1 MAATKRPRHKLAAN
15 ESAPTRGR
23 VYNDEH
29 QKMNQLVRFL
39 FGHEQA
45 VFTNGRFGFDVR
57 PGPVLLVLIVLLVAA
72 FVYFVYLRSR
82 IRLSKRTTATLIAL
96 RVALLAL
103 LVTLLLRPVV
113 VVSSVIPRSSYVAIV
128 VDDSVS
134 MKLGDTPQG
143 ATRIDAVKQTL
154 LGTDQNS
161 FLNRLDAKFKT
172 NLYGFAGGLSRLKGS
187 EDLFA
192 EGRTSDLAGALDETV
207 KRSSGMPL
215 SAIVLATDGAS
226 NVPRDLAAT
235 LRELR
240 ARDIPVFT
248 VGVGN
253 TARPM
258 DAELTRINI
267 PRRVLVGSRV
277 NIETYVGLS
286 GYQATKVL
294 IGVREDG
301 RAIKTEEF
309 NLRGNDTQAINLEI
323 TPTTPGIHRYTV
335 EITPLDGELTI
346 ENNKQDSLV
355 EVVSGPL
362 RLLHVEGEPRWELG
376 KIRESLALNE
386 KNIILVS
393 LQRTGENK
401 FYRQGI
407 ANQNELAT
415 GFPLT
420 EEELFSYDGLVL
432 GSVEAGFFTADQL
445 RAIEAFVAR
454 RGGGLLAIG
463 GRLSFDGG
471 KYKGTTI
478 DELLPVSLTGGPIDD
493 AASFSPVYKAI
504 LTGAGQTHPITRLND
519 DRGANQKA
527 WNELPPISVSQV
539 LSNIKPGASV
549 LLEARRA
556 DGGQVVPLLVQQR
569 YGRGQTLALTTS
581 DTWRWRM
588 RTDSKNNAHETFWR
602 QMLRYVVSST
612 PHQIEIGAEK
622 DVYSMD
628 DTINIVADIRD
639 KHFNPVNDANATA
652 RVTKPSGTVVDVPL
666 KFTTLNAVNT
676 YAGEFKADE
685 LGEHKIELTGTSA
698 GLGTLNAKASIL
710 VSDLNREYYSA
721 AQNSDLLKRIAAETG
736 GKYYTPAEAQLLLDD
751 LVYRQTPYSER
762 VTKDLWDMP
771 INFMLI
777 IGLLSGEWFL
787 RKREGLA

>member
-1 MAATKRPRHKLAAN
+1 
-15 ESAPTRGR
+15 
-23 VYNDEH
+23 
-29 QKMNQLVRFL
+29 MNQLVRFL

-57 PGPVLLVLIVLLVAA
+57 PGPLLLVLIVLLAA
-72 FVYFVYLRSR
+72 VFVYFIYLRPR
-82 IRLSKRTTATLIAL
+82 VRLSKRTTATLIAL
-96 RVALLAL
+96 RVALLTI

-113 VVSSVIPRSSYVAIV
+113 VVSSVIPRSSYVAIL

-134 MKLGDTPQG
+134 MKLRDMPDGN
-143 ATRIDAVKQTL
+143 TRIDTVKQSL
-154 LGTDQNS
+154 LANGTNS

-172 NLYGFAGGLSRLKGS
+172 SLYGFAGALSRLKGAN
-187 EDLFA
+187 DLFA
-192 EGRTSDLAGALDETV
+192 EGRTSDLAGALDETI

-215 SAIVLATDGAS
+215 SAVVLATDGAS
-226 NVPRDLAAT
+226 NVPRDFAAT

-258 DAELTRINI
+258 DAELTRINM

-286 GYQATKVL
+286 SYQATKVL
-294 IGVREDG
+294 IAVREDG
-301 RAIKTEEF
+301 RAIKTEET
-309 NLRGNDTQAINLEI
+309 NLRGNDTQAVNLEI

-335 EITPLDGELTI
+335 EITPLDGELTV
-346 ENNKQDSLV
+346 ENNKQDALV
-355 EVVSGPL
+355 EVISGPL

-386 KNIILVS
+386 KNIVLVS

-407 ANQNELAT
+407 ASQNELAT

-420 EEELFSYDGLVL
+420 EEELFAYDGLVI

-445 RAIEAFVAR
+445 RSIEAFVAR

-463 GRLSFDGG
+463 GRLAFDGG

-478 DELLPVSLTGGPIDD
+478 DDLLPVTLTGGPTDD
-493 AASFSPVYKAI
+493 ATSFAPVYKPL
-504 LTGAGQTHPITRLND
+504 LTGAGQSHPITRLQD

-539 LSNIKPGASV
+539 LANVKPGASV
-549 LLEARRA
+549 LLEARRVEGSGSQTA
-556 DGGQVVPLLVQQR
+556 PLLVQQR
-569 YGRGQTLALTTS
+569 YGRGQTLALTAS

-588 RTDSKNNAHETFWR
+588 RMDSKNNAHETFWR
-602 QMLRYVVSST
+602 QMLRYVVSGT
-612 PHQIEIGAEK
+612 PRQIEIGAER
-622 DVYSMD
+622 DVYAMD
-628 DTINIVADIRD
+628 DTINIVADVRD
-639 KHFNPVNDANATA
+639 KRFNPVSDANAIA
-652 RVTKPSGTVVDVPL
+652 RVTKPSGTIVDVPL
-666 KFTTLNAVNT
+666 TFTTLNSVNT
-676 YAGEFKADE
+676 YAGQFKADE
-685 LGEHKIELTGTSA
+685 LGEHRIELTGTSA
-698 GLGTLNAKASIL
+698 GLGTLSAKSSVL

-736 GKYYTPAEAQLLLDD
+736 GKYFTPAEAESLLDD

-771 INFMLI
+771 VNFMLI
-777 IGLLSGEWFL
+777 VGLLSAEWFL

>member
-1 MAATKRPRHKLAAN
+1 
-15 ESAPTRGR
+15 
-23 VYNDEH
+23 
-29 QKMNQLVRFL
+29 MNQLVRFL

-57 PGPVLLVLIVLLVAA
+57 PGPLLLVLIVLLAA
-72 FVYFVYLRSR
+72 VFVYFIYLRPR
-82 IRLSKRTTATLIAL
+82 VRLSKRTTATLIAL
-96 RVALLAL
+96 RVALLTI

-113 VVSSVIPRSSYVAIV
+113 VVSSVIPRSSYVAIL

-134 MKLGDTPQG
+134 MKLRDMPDGN
-143 ATRIDAVKQTL
+143 TRIDTVKQSL
-154 LGTDQNS
+154 LANGTNS

-172 NLYGFAGGLSRLKGS
+172 SLYGFAGALSRLKGAN
-187 EDLFA
+187 DLFA
-192 EGRTSDLAGALDETV
+192 EGRTSDLAGALDETI

-215 SAIVLATDGAS
+215 SAVVLATDGAS
-226 NVPRDLAAT
+226 NVPRDFAAT

-258 DAELTRINI
+258 DAELTRINM

-294 IGVREDG
+294 IAVREDG
-301 RAIKTEEF
+301 RAIKTEET
-309 NLRGNDTQAINLEI
+309 NLRGNDTQAVNLEI

-335 EITPLDGELTI
+335 EITPLDGELTV
-346 ENNKQDSLV
+346 ENNKQDALV
-355 EVVSGPL
+355 EVISGPL

-386 KNIILVS
+386 KNIVLVS

-407 ANQNELAT
+407 ASQNELAT
-415 GFPLT
+415 GFPVT
-420 EEELFSYDGLVL
+420 EEELFAYDGLVI

-445 RAIEAFVAR
+445 RSIEAFVAR

-463 GRLSFDGG
+463 GRLAFDGG

-478 DELLPVSLTGGPIDD
+478 DDLLPVTLTGGPTDD
-493 AASFSPVYKAI
+493 ATSFAPVYKPL
-504 LTGAGQTHPITRLND
+504 LTGAGQSHPITRLQD

-539 LSNIKPGASV
+539 LANVKPGASV
-549 LLEARRA
+549 LLEARRVEGSGSQTA
-556 DGGQVVPLLVQQR
+556 PLLVQQR
-569 YGRGQTLALTTS
+569 YGRGQTLALTAS

-588 RTDSKNNAHETFWR
+588 RMDSKNNAHETFWR
-602 QMLRYVVSST
+602 QMLRYVVSGT
-612 PHQIEIGAEK
+612 PRQIEIGAER
-622 DVYSMD
+622 DVYAMD
-628 DTINIVADIRD
+628 DTINIVADVRD
-639 KHFNPVNDANATA
+639 KRFNPVSDANAIA
-652 RVTKPSGTVVDVPL
+652 RVTKPSGTIVDVPL
-666 KFTTLNAVNT
+666 TFTTLNSVNT
-676 YAGEFKADE
+676 YAGQFKADE
-685 LGEHKIELTGTSA
+685 LGEHRIELTGTSA
-698 GLGTLNAKASIL
+698 GLGTLSAKSSVL

-736 GKYYTPAEAQLLLDD
+736 GKYFTPAEAESLLDD

-771 INFMLI
+771 VNFMLI
-777 IGLLSGEWFL
+777 VGLLSAEWFL

>member
-1 MAATKRPRHKLAAN
+1 
-15 ESAPTRGR
+15 
-23 VYNDEH
+23 
-29 QKMNQLVRFL
+29 MNQLVRFL

-57 PGPVLLVLIVLLVAA
+57 PGPLLLVLIVLLAA
-72 FVYFVYLRSR
+72 VFVYFIYLRPR
-82 IRLSKRTTATLIAL
+82 VRLSKRTTATLIAL
-96 RVALLAL
+96 RVALLTI

-113 VVSSVIPRSSYVAIV
+113 VVSSVIPRSSYVAIL

-134 MKLGDTPQG
+134 MKLRDMPDGN
-143 ATRIDAVKQTL
+143 TRIDTVKQSL
-154 LGTDQNS
+154 LANGTNS

-172 NLYGFAGGLSRLKGS
+172 SLYGFAGALSRLKGAN
-187 EDLFA
+187 DLFA
-192 EGRTSDLAGALDETV
+192 EGRTSDLAGALDETI

-215 SAIVLATDGAS
+215 SAVVLATDGAS
-226 NVPRDLAAT
+226 NVPRDFAAT

-258 DAELTRINI
+258 DAELTRINM

-286 GYQATKVL
+286 SYQATKVL
-294 IGVREDG
+294 IAVREDG
-301 RAIKTEEF
+301 RAIKTEET
-309 NLRGNDTQAINLEI
+309 NLRGNDTQAVNLEI

-335 EITPLDGELTI
+335 EITPLDGELTV
-346 ENNKQDSLV
+346 ENNKQDALV
-355 EVVSGPL
+355 EVISGPL

-386 KNIILVS
+386 KNIVLVS

-407 ANQNELAT
+407 ASQNELAT
-415 GFPLT
+415 GFPVT
-420 EEELFSYDGLVL
+420 EEELFAYDGLVI

-445 RAIEAFVAR
+445 RSIEAFVAR

-463 GRLSFDGG
+463 GRLAFDGG

-478 DELLPVSLTGGPIDD
+478 DDLLPVSLTGGPTDD
-493 AASFSPVYKAI
+493 ATSFAPVYKPL
-504 LTGAGQTHPITRLND
+504 LTGAGQSHPITRLQD

-539 LSNIKPGASV
+539 LANVKPGASV
-549 LLEARRA
+549 LLEARRVEGSGSQTA
-556 DGGQVVPLLVQQR
+556 PLLVQQR
-569 YGRGQTLALTTS
+569 YGRGQTLALTAS

-588 RTDSKNNAHETFWR
+588 RMDSKNNAHETFWR
-602 QMLRYVVSST
+602 QMLRYVVSGT
-612 PHQIEIGAEK
+612 PRQIEIGAER
-622 DVYSMD
+622 DVYAMD
-628 DTINIVADIRD
+628 DTINIVADVRD
-639 KHFNPVNDANATA
+639 KRFNPVSDANAIA
-652 RVTKPSGTVVDVPL
+652 RVTKPSGTIVDVPL
-666 KFTTLNAVNT
+666 TFTTLNSVNT
-676 YAGEFKADE
+676 YAGQFKADE
-685 LGEHKIELTGTSA
+685 LGEHRIELTGTSA
-698 GLGTLNAKASIL
+698 GLGTLSAKSSVL

-736 GKYYTPAEAQLLLDD
+736 GKYFTPAEAESLLDD

-771 INFMLI
+771 VNFMLI
-777 IGLLSGEWFL
+777 VGLLSAEWFL

>member
-1 MAATKRPRHKLAAN
+1 
-15 ESAPTRGR
+15 
-23 VYNDEH
+23 
-29 QKMNQLVRFL
+29 MNQLVRFL

-57 PGPVLLVLIVLLVAA
+57 PGPLLLVLIVLLAA
-72 FVYFVYLRSR
+72 VFVYFIYLRPR
-82 IRLSKRTTATLIAL
+82 VRLSKRTTATLIAL
-96 RVALLAL
+96 RVALLTI

-113 VVSSVIPRSSYVAIV
+113 VVSSVIPRSSYVAIL

-134 MKLGDTPQG
+134 MKLRDMPDGN
-143 ATRIDAVKQTL
+143 TRIDTVKQSL
-154 LGTDQNS
+154 LASGPNS

-172 NLYGFAGGLSRLKGS
+172 SLYGFAGALSRLKGAN
-187 EDLFA
+187 DLFA
-192 EGRTSDLAGALDETV
+192 EGRTSDLAGALDETI

-215 SAIVLATDGAS
+215 SAVVLATDGAS
-226 NVPRDLAAT
+226 NVPRDFAAT

-258 DAELTRINI
+258 DAELTRINM

-286 GYQATKVL
+286 SYQATKVL
-294 IGVREDG
+294 IAVREDG
-301 RAIKTEEF
+301 RAIKTEET
-309 NLRGNDTQAINLEI
+309 NLRGNDTQAVNLEI

-335 EITPLDGELTI
+335 EITPLDGELTV
-346 ENNKQDSLV
+346 ENNKQDALV
-355 EVVSGPL
+355 EVISGPL

-386 KNIILVS
+386 KNIVLVS

-407 ANQNELAT
+407 ASQNELAT

-420 EEELFSYDGLVL
+420 EEELFAYDGLVI

-445 RAIEAFVAR
+445 RSIEAFVAR

-463 GRLSFDGG
+463 GRLAFDGG

-478 DELLPVSLTGGPIDD
+478 DDLLPVTLTGGPTDD
-493 AASFSPVYKAI
+493 ATSFAPVYKPL
-504 LTGAGQTHPITRLND
+504 LTGAGQSHPITRLQE

-539 LSNIKPGASV
+539 LANVKPGASV
-549 LLEARRA
+549 LLEARRVEGSGSQTA
-556 DGGQVVPLLVQQR
+556 PLLVQQR
-569 YGRGQTLALTTS
+569 YGRGQTLALTAS

-588 RTDSKNNAHETFWR
+588 RMDSKNNAHETFWR
-602 QMLRYVVSST
+602 QMLRYVVSGT
-612 PHQIEIGAEK
+612 PRQIEIGAER
-622 DVYSMD
+622 DVYAMD
-628 DTINIVADIRD
+628 DTINIVADVRD
-639 KHFNPVNDANATA
+639 KRFNPVSDANAIA
-652 RVTKPSGTVVDVPL
+652 RVTKPSGTIVDVPL
-666 KFTTLNAVNT
+666 TFTTLNSVNT
-676 YAGEFKADE
+676 YAGQFKADE
-685 LGEHKIELTGTSA
+685 LGEHRIELTGTSA
-698 GLGTLNAKASIL
+698 GLGTLSAKSSVL

-736 GKYYTPAEAQLLLDD
+736 GKYFTPAEAESLLDD

-771 INFMLI
+771 VNFMLI
-777 IGLLSGEWFL
+777 VGLLSAEWFL